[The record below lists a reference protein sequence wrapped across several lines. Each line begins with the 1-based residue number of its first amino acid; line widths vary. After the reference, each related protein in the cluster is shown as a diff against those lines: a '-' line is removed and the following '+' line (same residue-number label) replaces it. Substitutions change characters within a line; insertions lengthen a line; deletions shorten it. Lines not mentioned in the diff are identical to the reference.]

1 MNTQKLLKQK
11 MPFMRNVF
19 MNLIFQSVVV
29 YLSAKASLENASLSD
44 FISTYP
50 YAIPLLLF
58 ASTIAFIYSKTLKL
72 NIQMKF
78 ALLTFMS
85 SLLGASLSPSA
96 NIQEALQEVIAIFV
110 AMFFLGVASVYMG
123 FDLRPLGLL
132 LVFGLFGLI
141 IARIATNGK
150 NSYSNIATLLFALFI
165 VFDTNNILQKDYGG
179 NFTDATFDYILDI
192 FNLLQTQ
199 MNDD

>member
-11 MPFMRNVF
+11 MPFMSNVF

-29 YLSAKASLENASLSD
+29 YLSAKASLENESIGD

-50 YAIPLLLF
+50 YAVPLLLF
-58 ASTIAFIYSKTLKL
+58 ASTIAFSFSKALKL

-96 NIQEALQEVIAIFV
+96 NIQEALIEVIAIFV
-110 AMFFLGVASVYMG
+110 AMFFMGLASVYMG
-123 FDLRPLGLL
+123 FDLRPLGLI
-132 LVFGLFGLI
+132 LVFGLIGLI
-141 IARIATNGK
+141 IAKIAAKGK
-150 NSYSNIATLLFALFI
+150 NSYSNVATLIFALFI

-192 FNLLQTQ
+192 FNLLQIQ